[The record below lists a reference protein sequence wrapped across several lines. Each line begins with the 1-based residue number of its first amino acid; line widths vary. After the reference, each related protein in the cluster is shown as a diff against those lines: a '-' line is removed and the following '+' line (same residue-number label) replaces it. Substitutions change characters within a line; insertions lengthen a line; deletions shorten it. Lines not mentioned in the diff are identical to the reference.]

1 MGVLASLIA
10 GLASGE
16 TVAALK
22 RARTAAIVYLI
33 AAAVACIGLGFLLAA
48 AFMWAERR
56 YGPIEAALGFG
67 IGFLVIGGLILLVY
81 RLTAGSRARRQAE
94 RRKTDFAAL
103 GVTAAAALL
112 PTLLRGKPGPGL
124 ILGPLAALAAYAIY
138 RENTRPPK
146 DDGDPG
152 KGT

>member
-1 MGVLASLIA
+1 MGMLATLIA

-16 TVAALK
+16 TLAALR
-22 RARTAAIVYLI
+22 RARTAAIVYLLAAI
-33 AAAVACIGLGFLLAA
+33 AACMGLGFLIAA
-48 AFMWAERR
+48 AFIWAERR

-67 IGFLVIGGLILLVY
+67 IGFIVVGLLILLVY
-81 RLTAGSRARRQAE
+81 RLTAGSRARRQAK
-94 RRKTDFAAL
+94 RRKTDLTAL

-112 PTLLRGKPGPGL
+112 PTLLRGKAAPGL
-124 ILGPLAALAAYAIY
+124 VLGPLAAIVAYAIY

-152 KGT
+152 TGI

>member
-22 RARTAAIVYLI
+22 RARTAAIVYLLAAI
-33 AAAVACIGLGFLLAA
+33 AGCIGLGFFLAA
-48 AFMWAERR
+48 AFIWAERR

-67 IGFLVIGGLILLVY
+67 AIFLVLGGLILLIY
-81 RLTAGSRARRQAE
+81 RLTAGSRARRQAV
-94 RRKTDFAAL
+94 RRKTDLAAL

-124 ILGPLAALAAYAIY
+124 ILGPLAAFVAYEIY

-146 DDGDPG
+146 DGDPG
-152 KGT
+152 AGT